1 MATKSGAQTS
11 TELSLDV
18 PSTYFKEVEV
28 RELISPQRELELGK
42 TIRDGRDEILQKS
55 LAIMELFDE
64 TIEARQRINEWM
76 EDSHKSPLAVEDVMA
91 EAKDQVWRC
100 ATKLNKDK
108 KVEQLIGEI
117 SRTRREV
124 ERAAKEMV
132 EANLRLVV
140 SIAKKFT
147 YRGVSFADLIQEG
160 NIGLMKAVYRYD
172 YRTGYRFSTFA
183 SWWIRQTISR
193 SVYDQ
198 ARTIRIPIH
207 LQELRSKY
215 FRTYYGMRKELGR
228 DPTPKEVGERAG
240 IDESKVKDIMNL
252 VMDCTSLETPMGDD
266 GDELGS
272 ILENTEAECPF
283 EKVGD
288 AEMHIHLEEA
298 LESLDPRERR
308 ILELRFGLGN
318 EDEHTLEEVGQVF
331 KLSRERIRQIEQKAL
346 QRFRQPRWRDLLGD
360 HLLENA

>member
-1 MATKSGAQTS
+1 
-11 TELSLDV
+11 
-18 PSTYFKEVEV
+18 
-28 RELISPQRELELGK
+28 
-42 TIRDGRDEILQKS
+42 
-55 LAIMELFDE
+55 
-64 TIEARQRINEWM
+64 
-76 EDSHKSPLAVEDVMA
+76 
-91 EAKDQVWRC
+91 
-100 ATKLNKDK
+100 
-108 KVEQLIGEI
+108 
-117 SRTRREV
+117 
-124 ERAAKEMV
+124 
-132 EANLRLVV
+132 
-140 SIAKKFT
+140 
-147 YRGVSFADLIQEG
+147 
-160 NIGLMKAVYRYD
+160 
-172 YRTGYRFSTFA
+172 
-183 SWWIRQTISR
+183 
-193 SVYDQ
+193 
-198 ARTIRIPIH
+198 
-207 LQELRSKY
+207 
-215 FRTYYGMRKELGR
+215 MRKELGR